1 MDSVLNEK
9 WFELSLVQQMINIG
23 NEVKRALKFS
33 ADLDK
38 RDMFFDRAIQ
48 YTNFTMED
56 PKNAHV
62 LSELL
67 ISKEVLE
74 DYRGEHNLACTGE
87 QINGY
92 YQAYQYLFVALL
104 RGIKLSIMQVQ
115 TVPIRM
121 TEWRRK

>member
-33 ADLDK
+33 SDSDK
-38 RDMFFDRAIQ
+38 RNMFFDRAIQ
-48 YTNFTMED
+48 YTHLTMED

-74 DYRGEHNLACTGE
+74 DYFGEHNLACTGE

-92 YQAYQYLFVALL
+92 YQAYQYLLG
-104 RGIKLSIMQVQ
+104 R
-115 TVPIRM
+115 
-121 TEWRRK
+121 

>member
-33 ADLDK
+33 ADLDN

-74 DYRGEHNLACTGE
+74 DYCGEHHLACTGE

-92 YQAYQYLFVALL
+92 YQAFQYLL
-104 RGIKLSIMQVQ
+104 
-115 TVPIRM
+115 
-121 TEWRRK
+121 

>member
-33 ADLDK
+33 SDPDK
-38 RDMFFDRAIQ
+38 RNMFFDRAIR

-92 YQAYQYLFVALL
+92 YQTYQYLL
-104 RGIKLSIMQVQ
+104 
-115 TVPIRM
+115 
-121 TEWRRK
+121 